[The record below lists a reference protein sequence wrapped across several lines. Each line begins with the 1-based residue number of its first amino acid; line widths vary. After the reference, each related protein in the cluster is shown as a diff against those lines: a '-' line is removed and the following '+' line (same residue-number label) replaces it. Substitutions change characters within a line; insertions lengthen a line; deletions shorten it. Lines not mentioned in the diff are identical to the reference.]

1 MIPAPIET
9 YLREHH
15 LPFEHHVHA
24 RAIPAQMFAAA
35 EHVSGSR
42 VAKPVVV
49 SLDGHQCI
57 AVVSAM
63 QKVDLEALSRATRAR
78 DVRLVPEAVFA
89 EKFWPCEPGAEPPL
103 GMFGMPIYVDAE
115 LAHEPFLVMRGGTHE
130 DSIQVETRAWMK
142 AESVHPVPGLGLTA
156 H

>member
-15 LPFEHHVHA
+15 LAFEHHVHA

-49 SLDGHQCI
+49 ILDESLAI
-57 AVVSAM
+57 AVVPAT
-63 QKVDLEALSRATRAR
+63 QKVDLPVLARATGAKEAR
-78 DVRLVPEAVFA
+78 LASETAFA
-89 EKFWPCEPGAEPPL
+89 DKFWPCEPGAEPPL
-103 GMFGMPIYVDAE
+103 RMFGLPIYVDAE
-115 LAHEPFLVMRGGTHE
+115 LAREPFLVMRGGTHE
-130 DSIQVETRAWMK
+130 DSIQVETRAWMQSETVK
-142 AESVHPVPGLGLTA
+142 PVPGLAALR

>member
-15 LPFEHHVHA
+15 LAFEHHVHP
-24 RAIPAQMFAAA
+24 RAIPAQMLAAA
-35 EHVSGSR
+35 EHVSGTR

-49 SLDGHQCI
+49 SLDGYLAI

-63 QKVDLEALSRATRAR
+63 QKVDLDALARSTGAR
-78 DVRLVPEAVFA
+78 DVKLVPEAAFA
-89 EKFWPCEPGAEPPL
+89 ERFWPCEPGAEPPL
-103 GMFGMPIYVDAE
+103 GMFGLPLYVDAA
-115 LAHEPFLVMRGGTHE
+115 LAREPFLVMRGGTHE
-130 DSIQVETRAWMK
+130 DSLQIETRAWMK
-142 AESVHPVPGLGLTA
+142 AENVRPIPDLGLVA

>member
-15 LPFEHHVHA
+15 LSFEHRVHP
-24 RAIPAQMFAAA
+24 RAIPAQMLAAA
-35 EHVSGSR
+35 EHVSGNR

-49 SLDGHQCI
+49 SIDGYLAL

-63 QKVDLEALSRATRAR
+63 QRVDLDALAR
-78 DVRLVPEAVFA
+78 GTGAKDVGLVPEAVFA

-103 GMFGMPIYVDAE
+103 GMFGLPIYADAE
-115 LAHEPFLVMRGGTHE
+115 LAREPLLVMRGGTHE
-130 DSIQVETRAWMK
+130 DSIQVETAAWMK
-142 AESVHPVPGLGLTA
+142 SEGVRPIPGLGLFA
-156 H
+156 Q

>member
-9 YLREHH
+9 YLRERH
-15 LPFEHHVHA
+15 LTFVHHVHA

-49 SLDGHQCI
+49 TLDGGHAI
-57 AVVSAM
+57 AVVSAT
-63 QKVDLEALSRATRAR
+63 QKVDLGALARVTGAKEARLVSEAL
-78 DVRLVPEAVFA
+78 FA

-103 GMFGMPIYVDAE
+103 GMFGLPIYVDAE
-115 LAHEPFLVMRGGTHE
+115 LASEPFLIMRGGTHE
-130 DSIQVETRAWMK
+130 DSIQVETRAWM
-142 AESVHPVPGLGLTA
+142 ASEGARSVPGLAMTV

>member
-1 MIPAPIET
+1 MIPAPIEA

-15 LPFEHHVHA
+15 LAFEHHVHA

-49 SLDGHQCI
+49 NLDGGQVI
-57 AVVSAM
+57 AVVSAS
-63 QKVDLEALSRATRAR
+63 QKVDLGALARATGARETRLVSEAL
-78 DVRLVPEAVFA
+78 FA

-103 GMFGMPIYVDAE
+103 GMFGLPIYVDAE
-115 LAHEPFLVMRGGTHE
+115 LAREPFLIMRGGTHE
-130 DSIQVETRAWMK
+130 DSIQVETRAWM
-142 AESVHPVPGLGLTA
+142 ASEGARAVPGLAVTV

>member
-15 LPFEHHVHA
+15 LTFEHHVHA

-49 SLDGHQCI
+49 ILDGDLAI
-57 AVVSAM
+57 AVVPATH
-63 QKVDLEALSRATRAR
+63 KVDLPVLARVTGAKEA
-78 DVRLVPEAVFA
+78 RLASETAFA
-89 EKFWPCEPGAEPPL
+89 DKFRPCEPGAEPPL
-103 GMFGMPIYVDAE
+103 RMFGLPIYVDAE
-115 LAHEPFLVMRGGTHE
+115 LAREPFLVMRGGTHE
-130 DSIQVETRAWMK
+130 DSIQLETRAWMQS
-142 AESVHPVPGLGLTA
+142 ETVRSVPDLAAPRH
-156 H
+156 